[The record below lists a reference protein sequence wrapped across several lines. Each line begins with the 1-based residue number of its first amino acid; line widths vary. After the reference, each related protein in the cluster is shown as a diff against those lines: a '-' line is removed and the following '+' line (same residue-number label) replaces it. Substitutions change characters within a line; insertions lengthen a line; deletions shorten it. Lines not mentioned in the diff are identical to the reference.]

1 MAERPAQVRRG
12 SDGQGKRQVDSE
24 SVTSRSSPA
33 QVGRAGQ
40 KTGRFR
46 VSDCQRGPK
55 PARYDEAVQVK
66 GAALMRLTLFE
77 NQQSFNA
84 L

>member
-12 SDGQGKRQVDSE
+12 GRTQV
-24 SVTSRSSPA
+24 RRG
-33 QVGRAGQ
+33 GRREGQ

-46 VSDCQRGPK
+46 VSDCQLGPK
-55 PARYDEAVQVK
+55 PAQYDEAVQVK
-66 GAALMRLTLFE
+66 EAALMRLTLFE